1 MRRIN
6 AFRLV
11 GYTLGAVG
19 LVLVVGCGKKK
30 KGDGGDE
37 ATPTTV
43 QGSGGSGASSG
54 VASVDGATVSALTS
68 QLQLGSSITIIPAKE
83 DGAALALQGTDLDA
97 AIADVHYRVDER
109 SLDQLEQAGG
119 IMCFL
124 GQARPWEQANLG
136 PYVALVNE
144 DDCFENEEEGGDSS
158 SSSASASAT
167 TAVNYRRV
175 VVEATRAE
183 NAPLVA
189 KFWIDGDE
197 YSPDGIKAHLS
208 VAEGP
213 SDANPLGIF
222 RLQFAE
228 EGGSGAI
235 DTARDA
241 AGAVVLQFAESST
254 SKEYSGQSAIAAT
267 LDIAGNEVV
276 GGRFR
281 GVFNFADS
289 RGRGEAGD
297 MAVAF
302 NSTHLLRSGTVRRE
316 DFSACLARDKYEMH
330 AHGYS
335 LFDSDD
341 GSTVDLESGFPIEV
355 NVGGQVYFGH
365 AGYHGLWLPN
375 EIDRSDV
382 ETVTRVEYQNGVR
395 NETNYNVL
403 QAPGKLTKYT
413 AQTVTLGELKG
424 VELRQHAQGSANLVV
439 WDGSS
444 FQITGTMTFAEGS
457 GPTVEEASGDAD
469 PMCFGGGGGG
479 GQQCF
484 YQFYVE
490 SLSANI
496 RIPAGEESDD
506 YEVRYHERMVV
517 SGSDDV
523 PSEDLVCFE
532 RCLLMDPTAEQFAE
546 QAYGFQAAGPFKAT
560 TVMGQEVIQ
569 TLDLTTPLETYTWNA
584 LTHNLVNAA
593 GDAFVAPSVSSG
605 QQIWHSTGML
615 IPQSAYESFSNP
627 ADMNPWGL
635 EGVVDEFYRFETGT
649 SEWSR
654 FMALTNDDG
663 EIVQFDRPISIS
675 YSHSQAN
682 DLTGAEDSDY
692 YGKPYQ
698 LNYGGPGQLHGIPS
712 EPQDMGPWIPHFS
725 LAVGADLGDY
735 VAVPREVIQIMSPQD
750 ASVCAGLDPSL
761 APPVPAPGFVGAMP
775 DIGTE
780 PAGDLAVRYVGGQ
793 PAE

>member
-30 KGDGGDE
+30 NDDAGDE

-43 QGSGGSGASSG
+43 QGTGGSGASSG

-124 GQARPWEQANLG
+124 GQTRPWEQANLG
-136 PYVALVNE
+136 AYVALVNE
-144 DDCFENEEEGGDSS
+144 DECFDDQGDGGDSS
-158 SSSASASAT
+158 SSSGSSASAT

-175 VVEATRAE
+175 VVESTRAE

-197 YSPDGIKAHLS
+197 HSPDGIKAHLS

-241 AGAVVLQFAESST
+241 AGAVVLQFAESSS

-267 LDIAGNEVV
+267 LDIAGSEVV

-302 NSTHLLRSGTVRRE
+302 NSTHLLRSGTVRRD
-316 DFSACLARDKYEMH
+316 DFSACLARDKYEML
-330 AHGYS
+330 AHGYT
-335 LFDSDD
+335 LFNDDD
-341 GSTVDLESGFPIEV
+341 GTTVELESGFPIEV
-355 NVGGQVYFGH
+355 EVGGRVYYGH
-365 AGYHGLWLPN
+365 AGYHGLWLPG
-375 EIDRSDV
+375 EIDRNDI
-382 ETVTRVEYQNGVR
+382 ETVTRVEYENGQR
-395 NETNYNVL
+395 SETAYTVV

-413 AQTVTLGELKG
+413 AQTITLGELKG

-444 FQITGTMTFAEGS
+444 FQITGTMSFGQGS
-457 GPTVEEASGDAD
+457 GPTVEEASGDAE
-469 PMCFGGGGGG
+469 PMCFGGGEN
-479 GQQCF
+479 QRCF

-490 SLSANI
+490 SLSADI

-506 YEVRYHERMVV
+506 YEVRYHERTVV
-517 SGSDDV
+517 SGTDDV

-532 RCLLMDPTAEQFAE
+532 RCLLMEPTAEQFAE
-546 QAYGFQAAGPFKAT
+546 QAFGFQAAGPFKT
-560 TVMGQEVIQ
+560 TTMFDEEVIQ
-569 TLDLTTPLETYTWNA
+569 TFDLATPLETYTWNA
-584 LTHNLVNAA
+584 LTHNLVNAE
-593 GDAFVAPSVSSG
+593 GDAFVAPSVSSE
-605 QQIWHSTGML
+605 QQVWHSTGML
-615 IPQSAYESFSNP
+615 IPQSTYDSFKSP
-627 ADMNPWGL
+627 EDMNPWGL
-635 EGVVDEFYRFETGT
+635 EAVVDEFYRFETGT

-654 FMALTNDDG
+654 YMALTNDDG
-663 EIVQFDRPISIS
+663 DIVQFDRPINIA
-675 YSHSQAN
+675 YRHSQEN
-682 DLTGAEDSDY
+682 DLMGAEDSDF

-735 VAVPREVIQIMSPQD
+735 VAVPREVIQIMTPQD
-750 ASVCAGLDPSL
+750 VSVCAGLDPSL
-761 APPVPAPGFVGAMP
+761 APPVPAPGFVGVMP
-775 DIGTE
+775 DIGAE